1 VSEVGA
7 HEVNP
12 GVLRDLAVM
21 TRDGK
26 KAGTVSGLLY
36 DSTGREPRWAVVQS
50 GLLGSRETLVPLQDA
65 KVAGRE
71 LRVRYRKARL
81 ETAPWEPAPE
91 LAPEAELALCRHYD
105 ITYDGDVTQDGAIS
119 HDGVL
124 PREQAAPTGAP
135 APEPEGPLEVTR
147 SEERMRVRI
156 ERTSKKMMVRRRI
169 VTEMRQITVA
179 VSREELEFVPV
190 TEEQVVS
197 SGGGRLTSL
206 DGEQEI
212 EFVLHE
218 ERPVVTMQTVPVE
231 RVRVTKR
238 LVTEQQAVGAEIRKE
253 VVEVDEPRP

>member
-1 VSEVGA
+1 MSEVGV

-36 DSTGREPRWAVVQS
+36 DAARQPRWAVVQS

-65 KVAGRE
+65 RVAGRE

-81 ETAPWEPAPE
+81 DTAPWEPAAE

-105 ITYDGDVTQDGAIS
+105 IPYDGPPPPQED
-119 HDGVL
+119 
-124 PREQAAPTGAP
+124 AAPAAVHVDDP
-135 APEPEGPLEVTR
+135 GPLEVTR

-156 ERTSKKMMVRRRI
+156 ERTSKRMQVRRRI
-169 VTEMRQITVA
+169 VTEMRTITVP
-179 VSREELEFVPV
+179 VSREELEFVPIS
-190 TEEQVVS
+190 EEVVS
-197 SGGGRLTSL
+197 GGGGRLTSVQ
-206 DGEQEI
+206 GEQEI

-238 LVTEQQAVGAEIRKE
+238 LVTEQQAVDAQIRKE
-253 VVEVDEPRP
+253 VVEVEEPRA